1 MQWLIEVFLIF
12 DFSFLAE
19 QAAKL
24 IRVQERSGDVRAGW
38 LKGQLPERPLSP
50 VEEGQ
55 IESGGSRRQN
65 VRTRALEI
73 FRHPA
78 KANLLCA
85 SQGKTQDSAN
95 WNKVILD
102 AMGIHRG
109 SPSLV
114 MASFFTMLEGGAEGL
129 PL

>member
-1 MQWLIEVFLIF
+1 M
-12 DFSFLAE
+12 
-19 QAAKL
+19 QAAKV

-55 IESGGSRRQN
+55 IELGGSRRQN

-78 KANLLCA
+78 KANLLCE
-85 SQGKTQDSAN
+85 SQGKTQDSVN
-95 WNKVILD
+95 WSKVILD
-102 AMGIHRG
+102 ALGIHRG
-109 SPSLV
+109 SPFSSNGQLFHYAGRWCRRVTSVRQCVSLQEL
-114 MASFFTMLEGGAEGL
+114 AS
-129 PL
+129 